1 MPQRALSRKTIV
13 CYINVKLPMKSMEKL
28 NLKIH
33 KKLFSAFMLDEDETL
48 QINVFCYIQ
57 IS

>member
-13 CYINVKLPMKSMEKL
+13 CYINVKLPIKSMEKL

-33 KKLFSAFMLDEDETL
+33 KKLFSAFMLDEDET
-48 QINVFCYIQ
+48 
-57 IS
+57 